1 MGSRSLFGRVA
12 HAAKDTSFIIGAIL
26 VACLLVI
33 AFIGPEI
40 APHNPYVIERIQWVD
55 GELERAP
62 IDPNSTYPLGT
73 DPLGRDL
80 LSLLLHGTRT
90 TLVIALL
97 ATTVRILLGLVL
109 GALAGWRPG
118 GLIDRFVTLVA
129 GFFAAIPGLVL
140 AILIVYAVGIR
151 QGQIAFVIAL
161 SVVGWGEVAQ
171 IFRSHVYDIRKES
184 FIEAAQAV
192 GLSPIEILSRH
203 VLPNLLATMLALTSL
218 EMAGALLLLGE
229 LGFMS
234 VFLGSGAFLPGD
246 PFTPNVLTFEIPDWG
261 AMLGT
266 NWRSFRALPW
276 LPGAPAV
283 AFFISILS
291 FNLFGYGLQRFS
303 ERGRFYP
310 SGLSVLR
317 FITIVVAI
325 LFGVQ
330 YVLSITSPEA
340 AFKDLA
346 RGFDV
351 ERTWNDISFLT
362 QKELAGRTTGTEERD
377 LAASYISR
385 RFEEAALTPFPTGTY
400 FQSYATQHGEIS
412 TMPVLELLDQNGNVL
427 YTMREGLYF
436 DPSQPFDFTGEF
448 ESELVIFGNHN
459 FYASRFSGGFFFILG
474 TQGERVR
481 HDDALLGIRIIPDQ
495 YLPKVNVA
503 PRFLGP
509 LAFLGSEPTLL
520 ISESVARKLISDL
533 GYDLDA
539 LSAALEE
546 EDEVWIETHIPV
558 RVRVGL
564 EYEQV
569 QGVNVIGYIP
579 GEDVRVQTQRILVAA
594 SYTGPS
600 PFEET
605 IYPGADENASGVA
618 VMLELMRY
626 LREIEFEPDHTIVFL
641 AYDENG
647 GENFVLD
654 PILPTSPSDT
664 WTAVIIHGI
673 GAGDSNNL
681 ARIQT
686 GGALD
691 AVFDESARTMGV
703 RTEPLDYW
711 PFFFSG
717 GGGRGWDL
725 PPDPSYSG
733 IAVSRPGDVYSGTPR
748 DSIHNLNPQAIEA
761 AGEALSHFLLVLS
774 SE

>member
-1 MGSRSLFGRVA
+1 MISRSLFGRIA
-12 HAAKDTSFIIGAIL
+12 HAAKDTSFILGALLVAIL
-26 VACLLVI
+26 LVL

-40 APHNPYVIERIQWVD
+40 APHDPYVIQRIQWID
-55 GELERAP
+55 GELQRAP
-62 IDPNSTYPLGT
+62 IEPNATYPLGT

-80 LSLLLHGTRT
+80 LSLLLYGTRT

-109 GALAGWRPG
+109 GALAGWQPD
-118 GLIDRFVTLVA
+118 GLVDRFVTVVA
-129 GFFAAIPGLVL
+129 GFFAAIPGLIL

-151 QGQIAFVIAL
+151 LGQIAFIIAL
-161 SVVGWGEVAQ
+161 SIVGWGEVAQ

-192 GLSPIEILSRH
+192 GLSRLEILSRH
-203 VLPNLLATMLALTSL
+203 VLPNLLATMLALISL
-218 EMAGALLLLGE
+218 EMANALLLLGE

-246 PFTPNVLTFEIPDWG
+246 PFMPNVLTFEIPDWG

-276 LPGAPAV
+276 LPGAPAA
-283 AFFISILS
+283 AFFIAILS

-317 FITIVVAI
+317 FVTIVVAI

-330 YVLSITSPEA
+330 YVLSITGPEA

-351 ERTWNDISFLT
+351 ERAWNDIAFLT
-362 QKELAGRTTGTEERD
+362 QDELGGRTTGTEGRD

-385 RFEEAALTPFPTGTY
+385 RFEEAGLTPFPTGTY
-400 FQSYATQHGEIS
+400 FQSYATQHGQIT
-412 TMPVLELLDQNGNVL
+412 TMPVIELLDPDGNVL
-427 YTMREGLYF
+427 YTIREGLYF
-436 DPSQPFDFTGEF
+436 DPTQPFDFEGEF
-448 ESELVIFGNHN
+448 ESELAIFGNQN
-459 FYASRFSGGFFFILG
+459 FWASRFSGGFFFILG
-474 TQGERVR
+474 AQR
-481 HDDALLGIRIIPDQ
+481 DGIRYDDTVLAIRVVPDQ
-495 YLPKVNVA
+495 FLPKINIA

-520 ISESVARKLISDL
+520 ISESVARNLMADL
-533 GYDLDA
+533 GYDLDVLTA
-539 LSAALEE
+539 ELELEE
-546 EDEVWIETHIPV
+546 QVWINTHIPV

-564 EYEQV
+564 TYEQV
-569 QGVNVIGYIP
+569 PGVNVIGYIP

-594 SYTGPS
+594 PYSGPS
-600 PFEET
+600 PYEGT

-618 VMLELMRY
+618 VMLEILRHW
-626 LREIEFEPDHTIVFL
+626 REIEFEPDHTVVFL

-647 GENFVLD
+647 GENFVLE
-654 PILPTSPSDT
+654 PILPTGSTDT
-664 WTAVIIHGI
+664 WTTVILHGL
-673 GAGDSNNL
+673 GAGDSSNL
-681 ARIQT
+681 GRIQT
-686 GGALD
+686 GGPLEGL
-691 AVFDESARTMGV
+691 FDESARTMGV

-711 PFFFSG
+711 PFFFAG
-717 GGGRGWDL
+717 GGGRGWDI
-725 PPDPSYSG
+725 PADPSYSG
-733 IAVSRPGDVYSGTPR
+733 LAVSRPGDVYSGTPR
-748 DSIHNLNPQAIEA
+748 DTIHNLSPGVIED
-761 AGEALSHFLLVLS
+761 AGEALSHFLMVLS